1 MNEKELTFEQFL
13 ASQSIQ
19 IPLWSFVFNLL
30 LTAGFAY
37 VLARFYVRFGQSLS
51 NRKQFAGN
59 FMLIATTT
67 MLIISIVKSSLALS
81 LGLVG
86 ALSIVRFRSAIKEP
100 EELAYLFLLIA
111 IGLGFGADQRV
122 TTIVAFAFIL
132 AVLWLTRFMRKKEE
146 AGNMYLTIG
155 AADTHNLTLSS
166 VVDVLKQHCR
176 ALELKRLDE
185 NGSQLEAAFVIQFDS
200 FSDLESART
209 SLHQLNDS
217 LSIAFIDSQGLG
229 G

>member
-1 MNEKELTFEQFL
+1 MNDKELTFEQFL
-13 ASQSIQ
+13 ATQSIQ
-19 IPLWSFVFNLL
+19 IPLWSFIVNLL
-30 LTAGFAY
+30 LTTLFAY
-37 VLARFYVRFGQSLS
+37 LLARFYTKFGRSLS

-111 IGLGFGADQRV
+111 MGLGFGADQRL
-122 TTIVAFAFIL
+122 TTVVAFVFI
-132 AVLWLTRFMRKKEE
+132 VGILWVSRSAKKNEE
-146 AGNMYLTIG
+146 TSNMYLTIG
-155 AADTHNLTLSS
+155 TAENSSLTLSS
-166 VVDVLKQHCR
+166 VIDVLKNHCK

-185 NGSQLEAAFVIQFDS
+185 QGSQLEAAFIIQFDS
-200 FSDLESART
+200 FSDLELART
-209 SLHQLNDS
+209 SLLQLNDS
-217 LSIAFIDSQGLG
+217 LSIAFIDSKGLG